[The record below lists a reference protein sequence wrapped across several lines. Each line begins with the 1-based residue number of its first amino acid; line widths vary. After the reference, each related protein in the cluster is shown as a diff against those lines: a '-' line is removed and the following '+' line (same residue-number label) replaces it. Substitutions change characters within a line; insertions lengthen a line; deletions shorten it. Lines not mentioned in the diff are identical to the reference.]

1 MDLKKLEKV
10 VAADDEG
17 VVVTIYQKDGEAY
30 LAMDGTESTMTV
42 VGSESKLYKA
52 AKRRATDR
60 LLKGRKVKMSSAD
73 VEKNAVAMASSA
85 VIDWH
90 GWDSDK
96 KELPCTQDNVRLV
109 LGMADHI
116 LDQVQEA
123 ITSHADFSLAS

>member
-17 VVVTIYQKDGEAY
+17 VVITIYRKDGEPY

-42 VGSESKLYKA
+42 VGSESKKYKA

-60 LLKGRKVKMSSAD
+60 LLKSKRVKMAAVD
-73 VEKNAVAMASSA
+73 VEASAVKMASSA
-85 VIDWH
+85 VIAWH
-90 GWDSDK
+90 GWEDQK
-96 KELPCTQDNVRLV
+96 KELDCTQENVRLV

-123 ITSHADFSLAS
+123 ITSHADFSSAS